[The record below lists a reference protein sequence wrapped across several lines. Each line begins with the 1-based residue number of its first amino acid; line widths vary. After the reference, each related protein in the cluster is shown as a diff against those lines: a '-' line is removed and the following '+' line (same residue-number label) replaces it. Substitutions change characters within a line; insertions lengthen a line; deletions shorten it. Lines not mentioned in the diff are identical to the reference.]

1 MRVLTDS
8 SGLVRVVLCMFL
20 ILESLVQ
27 ALAVDAPDTDDDPR
41 TYDYIVVGGGTA
53 GIALATRLTQKAFS
67 VALVE
72 AGGYYQSLSLAAIPG
87 SDLLRVGSRPHFR
100 SLIDWG
106 FVTRPEP
113 GANMRYIHYAR
124 GRCLGGSSALNFM
137 IYQRPTRDS
146 MAEWAAA
153 VNDSSYTWDR
163 VLPYFKRTV
172 HFTPPNTLARFPN
185 ATPSYDPRAYEP
197 SGGPL
202 EVSFANY
209 AMSFSTWMK
218 LGMNAIGIEDIQDF
232 NAGSL
237 IGTQYCTVTVRPP
250 DETRSSSQ
258 TSFLG
263 KVKPPSMEIFLYTVA
278 QKILFDDKKRAI
290 GVLVTN
296 KSSVPFELHARRE
309 VVVSAGA
316 FQSPQ
321 LLMVSG
327 IGPADTLKDRGIP
340 VLADRPGVGQN
351 MWDHPFFGP
360 SFRVEVATF
369 TDFVND
375 LWFFFQQVIKWF
387 FLGRGMGTSPGADYL
402 AWEKIPDSLRS
413 GFSNKTLTDLSRFPS
428 DWPEAEYMSGP
439 GYLGSFSDPVIDQPK
454 DGYRYASMLAV
465 LVAPT
470 SRGNITIR
478 SADMDHA
485 PIISPNWLD
494 SESDQEV
501 AIAMFKRIREAA
513 TSAAMAPVMVG
524 PEYDP
529 GRHVAT
535 DDDILEYIRNSLMT
549 IWHPACTCK
558 MGRPDDPLAVV
569 DSQARVYGVEG
580 LRVVDASA
588 FPILPPGHP
597 QSTVCELIDHSY

>member
-8 SGLVRVVLCMFL
+8 SGLVRLVLCVFVM
-20 ILESLVQ
+20 LESLVQ
-27 ALAVDAPDTDDDPR
+27 ALAVDASDTDNDPR

-53 GIALATRLTQKAFS
+53 GIALATRLTQRAFS

-87 SDLLRVGSRPHFR
+87 SDLLRVGSRPHIR

-124 GRCLGGSSALNFM
+124 GRCLGGS
-137 IYQRPTRDS
+137 PTRDS
-146 MAEWAAA
+146 MAEWAAS

-172 HFTPPNTLARFPN
+172 HFTPPNILTRFPN

-209 AMSFSTWMK
+209 AMSFSTWMR

-263 KVKPPSMEIFLYTVA
+263 KAKPPSMEIYLYTLA

-290 GVLVTN
+290 G
-296 KSSVPFELHARRE
+296 
-309 VVVSAGA
+309 
-316 FQSPQ
+316 
-321 LLMVSG
+321 
-327 IGPADTLKDRGIP
+327 PADTLKDHGIP

-375 LWFFFQQVIKWF
+375 PWFFFQQVIKWF

-413 GFSNKTLTDLSRFPS
+413 GFSNKTLTDLRQFPS

-529 GRHVAT
+529 GRRVAT